1 MRPTASSL
9 LLKCRWSTAPRRHS
23 QPEMVASGVMNK
35 KHTMSPKRVR
45 FSCWGPGFLSHCR
58 QNADRASVSKGSTRG
73 PRRAACLWNMGLPLW
88 EGQTETTCRTG
99 PWLSLESSHLK
110 LSLLL
115 RHTSSHTYLQH
126 HLFTCRKADLR
137 RGRVSPK
144 CAGKVLPMA
153 VGCWN
158 VSETLFSMQK
168 ESHALLITPEHR
180 HCLLVLCILL

>member
-73 PRRAACLWNMGLPLW
+73 TRRAACLWNVGLPLS
-88 EGQTETTCRTG
+88 EGQTETTRRTG

-115 RHTSSHTYLQH
+115 RHTSSHTYPQH
-126 HLFTCRKADLR
+126 HLFTCRKADWEGDTFHRNVLA
-137 RGRVSPK
+137 K
-144 CAGKVLPMA
+144 CCPWHLAAGMSQKLPSQ
-153 VGCWN
+153 CRKN
-158 VSETLFSMQK
+158 HTLFW
-168 ESHALLITPEHR
+168 
-180 HCLLVLCILL
+180 